1 MLFGMFVVAEAETA
15 AIRATYEQ
23 RGEQSAAVELRRRFP
38 GIMSTARA
46 RECARII
53 ADWKPLPKRPTALMC
68 RRKARYE

>member
-1 MLFGMFVVAEAETA
+1 MLFGMFVVSEAEAA

-23 RGEQSAAVELRRRFP
+23 CGELSVAVELRRRFP

-53 ADWKPLPKRPTALMC
+53 TDWEPLPKRPTALMC